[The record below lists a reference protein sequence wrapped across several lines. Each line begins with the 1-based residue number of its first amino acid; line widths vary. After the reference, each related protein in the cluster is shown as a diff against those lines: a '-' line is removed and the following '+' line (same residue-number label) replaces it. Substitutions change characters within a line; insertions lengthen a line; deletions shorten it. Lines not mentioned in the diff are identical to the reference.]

1 MEKIHYIV
9 TEPDEKTWETTD
21 ADIARL
27 AFKKG
32 SLVAEYKEYS
42 TYSEYTV
49 VRVIVT
55 TQLTTAEPL

>member
-1 MEKIHYIV
+1 MEKIHYV
-9 TEPDEKTWETTD
+9 VAEPDDRIWETTD

-32 SLVAEYKEYS
+32 SIVAEYKEYI

-55 TQLTTAEPL
+55 TQLTTSDPF